1 MALILHPS
9 STSSFATKK
18 THLLRHSPP
27 LYFPSQAK
35 PRILAVKSEGSSSS
49 SNSLESQKSATISSS
64 STEAPPPKKP
74 NSASGLGF
82 GSSTNATGA
91 TPLASKK
98 KQKGN
103 KERATIIR
111 RAPVEKPR
119 FASQKE
125 DIRAKEQSQAES
137 AFLLTWLGL
146 GAIILVQGIG
156 LAASG
161 I

>member
-35 PRILAVKSEGSSSS
+35 PRILAAKSEGS

-91 TPLASKK
+91 SPLASKK